1 MTRLTWKMASV
12 VSAVRMRADQ
22 RRKPIPPRPVD
33 AGVDAREP
41 PWRPSPIPIP
51 IYARLISESRD
62 QRASAPLPTNVRARR
77 DSTERPPRSFG
88 GKLVPVRLA
97 CHRLA
102 IALLLGLSLSLTLS
116 GCLRP
121 APLRVGINPWIG
133 YETLPLAAQLGWLPE
148 GVELHATASF
158 SASAQALAE
167 GTLDAAGLTLEEM
180 LLARARGTPLSAV
193 LVFDVSAGADM
204 LLARAEVPS
213 IANLRGRRV
222 GFESSALGPLV
233 LSRALAT
240 VDLTL
245 ADVERQLIPPE
256 EQFAAWQEGRV
267 DAVVTYGPVA
277 TRLERAGARRLF
289 DSRQMPNAI
298 FDVLAVRR
306 ERLDHP
312 ALPGLVEAHFR
323 ALAHLEHNRDDALYR
338 IAHRQQTT
346 FAEVREA
353 LAGITLPDL
362 TGNRDL
368 LRAQGPL
375 YQVAADLSGLLVAE
389 GLLAAPADLG
399 GLTEERFVQS
409 LRMTAP

>member
-1 MTRLTWKMASV
+1 M
-12 VSAVRMRADQ
+12 
-22 RRKPIPPRPVD
+22 
-33 AGVDAREP
+33 
-41 PWRPSPIPIP
+41 
-51 IYARLISESRD
+51 
-62 QRASAPLPTNVRARR
+62 
-77 DSTERPPRSFG
+77 
-88 GKLVPVRLA
+88 PVRFA
-97 CHRLA
+97 CYRLG
-102 IALLLGLSLSLTLS
+102 IALVLGLSLSLLLS
-116 GCLRP
+116 GCSRP

-180 LLARARGTPLSAV
+180 LLARARGIPLSAV

-204 LLARAEVPS
+204 LLARADIPS
-213 IANLRGRRV
+213 IGNLRGRRV

-256 EQFAAWQEGRV
+256 EQFAAWQEGRI

-277 TRLERAGARRLF
+277 TRLKRAGARRLF
-289 DSRQMPNAI
+289 DSRQMPNTI

-312 ALPGLVEAHFR
+312 VLPGLVEAHLR
-323 ALAHLEHNRDDALYR
+323 AIAHLEHNRDDALYR

-353 LAGITLPDL
+353 LAGITLPEL

-375 YQVAADLSGLLVAE
+375 YQVAADLTGLLVAD

-399 GLTEERFVQS
+399 SLTDERFVQS

>member
-1 MTRLTWKMASV
+1 M
-12 VSAVRMRADQ
+12 
-22 RRKPIPPRPVD
+22 
-33 AGVDAREP
+33 
-41 PWRPSPIPIP
+41 
-51 IYARLISESRD
+51 
-62 QRASAPLPTNVRARR
+62 
-77 DSTERPPRSFG
+77 
-88 GKLVPVRLA
+88 VPVRFA
-97 CHRLA
+97 CYRLG
-102 IALLLGLSLSLTLS
+102 IALVLGLSLSLLLS
-116 GCLRP
+116 GCSRP
-121 APLRVGINPWIG
+121 APLRVGINTWIG

-277 TRLERAGARRLF
+277 TWLERAGARRLF
-289 DSRQMPNAI
+289 DSRQMPNTI

-338 IAHRQQTT
+338 IAHRQQTS

-368 LRAQGPL
+368 LRAPGPL
-375 YQVAADLSGLLVAE
+375 YPVAADLNGLLVAE
-389 GLLAAPADLG
+389 GLLAVPGAPADLD
-399 GLTEERFVQS
+399 GLTEERFVRS
-409 LRMTAP
+409 LRMSSP

>member
-1 MTRLTWKMASV
+1 M
-12 VSAVRMRADQ
+12 
-22 RRKPIPPRPVD
+22 
-33 AGVDAREP
+33 
-41 PWRPSPIPIP
+41 
-51 IYARLISESRD
+51 
-62 QRASAPLPTNVRARR
+62 
-77 DSTERPPRSFG
+77 
-88 GKLVPVRLA
+88 VPVRFA
-97 CHRLA
+97 CYRLR
-102 IALLLGLSLSLTLS
+102 IALVLGLNLSLLLS
-116 GCLRP
+116 GCSRP

-256 EQFAAWQEGRV
+256 EQFAAWQEGRI

-289 DSRQMPNAI
+289 DSRHMPNAI

-312 ALPGLVEAHFR
+312 ALPALVEAHFL

-375 YQVAADLSGLLVAE
+375 YPVAADLNGLLVAE
-389 GLLAAPADLG
+389 GLLAVPGAPADLD
-399 GLTEERFVQS
+399 GLTEERFVRS
-409 LRMTAP
+409 LRMSSP